1 VNATPTT
8 AIAAAQATHHQP
20 QPHVRFATSG
30 ARGSASG
37 SGISPDAH
45 FLNSQPPETAA
56 DLTVNHMRLA
66 ARVVQLEQQLAA
78 AHQRERNLE
87 SSVRRLSS
95 NYLPPL
101 AFLPP
106 AFYEAHREVIDTVVD
121 YAMLYRCALAASA
134 STNTALVG
142 GPPPRLSAAGA
153 NLLDTGVNPDTVSA
167 ADALG
172 LVVPPPA
179 SSDAPVAAAA
189 GSATPSS
196 SPTRHRRRG
205 DAKGAAA
212 SSSTTNTAAA
222 PSSLRRYID
231 ATEAA
236 SQQHSMQRVVELS
249 AECTRLRQELA
260 DLKENLWRSAAM
272 PSF

>member
-1 VNATPTT
+1 LNATPTT
-8 AIAAAQATHHQP
+8 TFAAAQATYHQP
-20 QPHVRFATSG
+20 QPQVRFATSG

-134 STNTALVG
+134 STNTALAVG
-142 GPPPRLSAAGA
+142 APPRLNVAGA
-153 NLLDTGVNPDTVSA
+153 GSFDTGVNPDTVSA
-167 ADALG
+167 ADALS
-172 LVVPPPA
+172 LVVPPA
-179 SSDAPVAAAA
+179 SSDAPSAAAA

-212 SSSTTNTAAA
+212 SSSAANTAAA